1 MARIT
6 LKEYSQAKVNELGEI
21 IEVPEK
27 TYVVAVVTARK
38 LRRAFEIMS
47 TVNEMNDLEAND
59 EMIEYIVD
67 VFNNQF
73 TADDILDGILSED
86 FDEVIRDVMDQV
98 TGAEKKK
105 KRLKEKAMKAQN

>member
-6 LKEYSQAKVNELGEI
+6 LKDYSQAKVNEEGKI

-27 TYVVAVVTARK
+27 TYVVGVVTTRK
-38 LRRAFEIMS
+38 LRKAFEIMS
-47 TVNEMNDLEAND
+47 TIQEMSDLEAND

-86 FDEVIRDVMDQV
+86 FDEVIRDVLDQV

-105 KRLKEKAMKAQN
+105 KQLKEKALKAQE